1 MGDLNETADH
11 LAHYGVLGMKWG
23 VRRTQA
29 QLDRAAGR
37 TTKRQA
43 RKDAKA
49 AKKAPKVNVSSGSVS
64 SDARATAESL
74 AIARSQGTQALSNEQ
89 LQALNNRLNLEQNYS
104 RLTTP
109 DQKQNTNAIAK
120 GFSVADNILKRYET
134 INKIYSVKNS
144 AIGKDVR
151 ATINKNRGR

>member
-1 MGDLNETADH
+1 MSDLNKTADH

-49 AKKAPKVNVSSGSVS
+49 AKKAPKVNVKSGSVS
-64 SDARATAESL
+64 SDAREAASSL
-74 AIARSQGTQALSNEQ
+74 AIAREQGTQALTNAQ

-109 DQKQNTNAIAK
+109 DTKDSNSIKK
-120 GFSVADNILKRYET
+120 GFAVADNILKRYET
-134 INKIYSVKNS
+134 INKIYSIKNS

-151 ATINKNRGR
+151 ATINKKRDR

>member
-1 MGDLNETADH
+1 MGDLNKTADQ

-23 VRRTQA
+23 VRRSQA

-37 TTKRQA
+37 TTRRQA

-49 AKKAPKVNVSSGSVS
+49 AKKAPKVNVKSGSVS
-64 SDARATAESL
+64 SDAREAASAL
-74 AIARSQGTQALSNEQ
+74 AIAREQGTQALTNEQ
-89 LQALNNRLNLEQNYS
+89 LQSLNNRLNLEQNYS

-109 DQKQNTNAIAK
+109 DTKNTNAIAK

-151 ATINKNRGR
+151 SEINKRRGK